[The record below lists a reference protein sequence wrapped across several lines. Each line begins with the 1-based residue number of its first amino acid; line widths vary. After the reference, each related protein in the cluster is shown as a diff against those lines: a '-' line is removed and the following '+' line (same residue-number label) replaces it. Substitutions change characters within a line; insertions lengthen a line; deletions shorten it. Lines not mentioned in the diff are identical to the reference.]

1 MGKGSD
7 ANGSQRLAVDALKE
21 QIQLHELHKYFDNE
35 NVRHLYHLSGCQEA
49 VYMNLKTNDIAE
61 VPIMLAY
68 IKREEVAHI
77 CKKLSIAPPL

>member
-1 MGKGSD
+1 
-7 ANGSQRLAVDALKE
+7 
-21 QIQLHELHKYFDNE
+21 
-35 NVRHLYHLSGCQEA
+35 
-49 VYMNLKTNDIAE
+49 MNLKTNDIAE